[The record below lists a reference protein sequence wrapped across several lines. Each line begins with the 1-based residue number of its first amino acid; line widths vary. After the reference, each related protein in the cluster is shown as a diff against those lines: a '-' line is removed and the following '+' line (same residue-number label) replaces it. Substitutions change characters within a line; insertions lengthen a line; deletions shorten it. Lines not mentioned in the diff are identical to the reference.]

1 MNDYEVIWVPKQLIG
16 DLSRQR
22 YMLFNP
28 YHDKFG
34 RFDVSPKTAAANRFI
49 SSRFLGFSRGG
60 VREFVAGRTS
70 HVESAGKSARSVTF
84 KEGMLGRKWSEKRK
98 TAMRAELDRQE
109 EFLKR
114 NLVHGF
120 KADAP
125 ITIRSLPFPIGLM
138 IGGSYSP
145 KSHEI
150 MLNKSYVNKL
160 DKGDV
165 VSVNTAI
172 HEQIHSR
179 SVPRWNEEV
188 SGDIFDNRVA
198 VEASTEIISLRLTR
212 QLHGRYRNIS
222 GYNTWVKA
230 LGNYAMEKSGGDPKK
245 AWQFVRAVN
254 LGNRNDYG
262 GERMFYDRRYVRG
275 RAWKQMIEWDGD
287 IKLFVELEEADELTE
302 EEKFDIMFWQE
313 AMTGNPAT
321 AVKEALEINRRD
333 LVIALFELNA
343 LYGKF
348 PVLEGVEDEPGRTVL
363 KEGEP

>member
-1 MNDYEVIWVPKQLIG
+1 
-16 DLSRQR
+16 
-22 YMLFNP
+22 
-28 YHDKFG
+28 
-34 RFDVSPKTAAANRFI
+34 
-49 SSRFLGFSRGG
+49 
-60 VREFVAGRTS
+60 
-70 HVESAGKSARSVTF
+70 
-84 KEGMLGRKWSEKRK
+84 
-98 TAMRAELDRQE
+98 
-109 EFLKR
+109 
-114 NLVHGF
+114 
-120 KADAP
+120 
-125 ITIRSLPFPIGLM
+125 
-138 IGGSYSP
+138 
-145 KSHEI
+145 
-150 MLNKSYVNKL
+150 
-160 DKGDV
+160 
-165 VSVNTAI
+165 
-172 HEQIHSR
+172 
-179 SVPRWNEEV
+179 
-188 SGDIFDNRVA
+188 
-198 VEASTEIISLRLTR
+198 
-212 QLHGRYRNIS
+212 LHGRYRNIS

-230 LGNYAMEKSGGDPKK
+230 LANYAMEKSGGDPKK